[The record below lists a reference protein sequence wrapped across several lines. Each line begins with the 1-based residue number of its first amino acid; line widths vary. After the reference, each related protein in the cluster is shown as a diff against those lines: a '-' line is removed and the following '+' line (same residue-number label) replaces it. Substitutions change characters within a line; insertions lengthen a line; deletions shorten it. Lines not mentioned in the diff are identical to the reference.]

1 MDKLLEFGRRA
12 MFYIR
17 VLSGY
22 EERRIRSYRLQLQQ
36 RLQQAQERKA
46 ALKKVPEQIILSEV
60 RRMVEDMQSLNK
72 KLEETYSVCLLGHY
86 HVISVQ
92 DADQVLCSWPL
103 EAAIEEYFKPI
114 DKEAEYIMKM
124 QLEGEEKTMRE
135 MMKAMQTQ
143 ALLEKD
149 SQNSKTDQHIQE
161 STTADKRAQV
171 G

>member
-1 MDKLLEFGRRA
+1 MDKLWDFGRKA
-12 MFYIR
+12 MFYVR

-36 RLQQAQERKA
+36 RLQQAQQKKA
-46 ALKKVPEQIILSEV
+46 ALKQVPEQIILSEV

-72 KLEETYSVCLLGHY
+72 KLEET
-86 HVISVQ
+86 
-92 DADQVLCSWPL
+92 

-114 DKEAEYIMKM
+114 DKEAEIIMKM

-135 MMKAMQTQ
+135 MMTAMQRQ
-143 ALLEKD
+143 ALLEKAEAEKIANL
-149 SQNSKTDQHIQE
+149 QNAKTDKHIQE
-161 STTADKRAQV
+161 PTPADKSAQS

>member
-1 MDKLLEFGRRA
+1 L
-12 MFYIR
+12 
-17 VLSGY
+17 V
-22 EERRIRSYRLQLQQ
+22 
-36 RLQQAQERKA
+36 
-46 ALKKVPEQIILSEV
+46 EQFDDSP
-60 RRMVEDMQSLNK
+60 Q
-72 KLEETYSVCLLGHY
+72 
-86 HVISVQ
+86 
-92 DADQVLCSWPL
+92 

-149 SQNSKTDQHIQE
+149 LQNSKTDQQIQE
-161 STTADKRAQV
+161 STTADKHAQV